1 MTHSVTYCCV
11 GGRGGQGG
19 GGRNRRGP
27 HTPSIS
33 TGRNKA
39 LARRPRRAYFY
50 RVFATQ
56 SPKNKDKKGPPYPPQ
71 APTQQMT
78 HSVTYCCVGG
88 RVAGGGGRNR
98 RGPQTPSFFKKK
110 RGGGGRG
117 RGPPPLFK
125 GGGAGGGGEKMTSRA
140 SW

>member
-1 MTHSVTYCCV
+1 MMDCAAV
-11 GGRGGQGG
+11 RGGSRGAG
-19 GGRNRRGP
+19 AGRGGRNRRGP

-33 TGRNKA
+33 TGRNKP

-56 SPKNKDKKGPPYPPQ
+56 SPKNKDKKGPQ

-88 RVAGGGGRNR
+88 RVAGGGG
-98 RGPQTPSFFKKK
+98 GEKEGDPKPLFFLKRKGGLLKKNWGKKK
-110 RGGGGRG
+110 NSGLISGHWGGNSFIRLNG
-117 RGPPPLFK
+117 L
-125 GGGAGGGGEKMTSRA
+125 
-140 SW
+140 W